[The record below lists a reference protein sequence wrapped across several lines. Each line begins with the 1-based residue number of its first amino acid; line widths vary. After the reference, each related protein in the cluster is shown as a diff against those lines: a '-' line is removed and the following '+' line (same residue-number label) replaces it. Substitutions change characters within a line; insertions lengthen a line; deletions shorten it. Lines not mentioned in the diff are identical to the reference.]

1 MDEKKGH
8 YIESE
13 IGRLEK
19 VLIHSPG
26 KEIEA
31 MTPER
36 AEKVLYND
44 IIPLSVVSAEHRKL
58 KAFLSLVSRV
68 YEAGDLLRE
77 IVALPEYRREIVELI
92 SAPAR
97 LHREEELLSLSE
109 EDFLSVLVCG
119 LKSRRNTLEAFLSHK
134 EFDLNPLPN
143 LYFTRD
149 SAMIYLDRVISGSM
163 AARVRRRE
171 ALLMRE
177 IFSRSGEFPRASF
190 LFDGALNEEPEIS
203 LEGGDFLVFSRN
215 ILIIGVSERTSPK
228 AVDLIAERIVG
239 AIQEPIH
246 IFAVILPKKRAT
258 IHLDM
263 IFTLI
268 DRELALVYEP
278 YILGHEKVPVVRM
291 DVFPDG
297 SRKLSSVPDLFHGLS
312 SLGFDLAP
320 VLCGGSDPLSQQREQ
335 WISGANVFALAPGK
349 IIGYDCNEATFEAL
363 SRAGFTVR
371 GADTFIEGRESVEE
385 LKRLVVGIAGIELA
399 RGGGGIR
406 CMTMPLKREPL

>member
-1 MDEKKGH
+1 
-8 YIESE
+8 
-13 IGRLEK
+13 
-19 VLIHSPG
+19 
-26 KEIEA
+26 
-31 MTPER
+31 
-36 AEKVLYND
+36 
-44 IIPLSVVSAEHRKL
+44 
-58 KAFLSLVSRV
+58 
-68 YEAGDLLRE
+68 
-77 IVALPEYRREIVELI
+77 
-92 SAPAR
+92 
-97 LHREEELLSLSE
+97 
-109 EDFLSVLVCG
+109 
-119 LKSRRNTLEAFLSHK
+119 
-134 EFDLNPLPN
+134 
-143 LYFTRD
+143 
-149 SAMIYLDRVISGSM
+149 MIYLDRVISGSM

-246 IFAVILPKKRAT
+246 IFAVILPKEGDDPSR
-258 IHLDM
+258 HDLYPH
-263 IFTLI
+263 
-268 DRELALVYEP
+268 RSGLALVYEP

-335 WISGANVFALAPGK
+335 WISGANVFAFAPGK

-371 GADTFIEGRESVEE
+371 GADTFIEGRESVDDHE
-385 LKRLVVGIAGIELA
+385 RLVVGIAGIELA